1 MYIVSIIHSLKVK
14 GTRQTVAFFVVVAV
28 IPFFAEYMG
37 CNYDW
42 FFGAYEYSES
52 LGPRLRGVPLLV
64 ISVLGTIVYTAYMLI
79 DWLLGLKGEQ
89 RGTKWYGK
97 VIWSALIALTTGIV
111 AGAWDMLVDP
121 FSVSGVW
128 MKVLALKLWWWWSGG
143 TYLLELQV
151 WQGSGGIP
159 VKNFVGWVEVTAFI
173 VFIFNLFFQKK
184 DNVTEK
190 LVNVI
195 PFLIY
200 SYMYYTFIGALLEM
214 NWYDNLIPQAV
225 LIGTF
230 TMGPVIMFGLVKLFY
245 DYWRPPEL
253 NT

>member
-1 MYIVSIIHSLKVK
+1 M
-14 GTRQTVAFFVVVAV
+14 
-28 IPFFAEYMG
+28 
-37 CNYDW
+37 
-42 FFGAYEYSES
+42 
-52 LGPRLRGVPLLV
+52 
-64 ISVLGTIVYTAYMLI
+64 
-79 DWLLGLKGEQ
+79 
-89 RGTKWYGK
+89 
-97 VIWSALIALTTGIV
+97 
-111 AGAWDMLVDP
+111 
-121 FSVSGVW
+121 
-128 MKVLALKLWWWWSGG
+128 
-143 TYLLELQV
+143 
-151 WQGSGGIP
+151 
-159 VKNFVGWVEVTAFI
+159 TAFI

-225 LIGTF
+225 LIGTS